1 MSYATEYRISEL
13 MAVCI
18 AREIEDNDV
27 VVLGSFTP
35 LAYSAYM
42 LAKVTHAP
50 NMMYVGYSAV
60 DARPFQ
66 MSFFT
71 SEAAA
76 TQGAAALWSMTEC
89 INSIH
94 VRGKG
99 DVEAVS
105 GAQVDR
111 FGDINIAVIGPY
123 EKPIVR
129 LPGGAGAAEV
139 IKMHKKMIGYFPS
152 HNAKT
157 FVEKVDFI
165 TGTRYLYSPEERIA
179 AGLRPG
185 PIRFIT
191 NLCVMSLEK
200 KGDPFTVETLHP
212 GVTLEMV
219 QQNTSFPVVTAP
231 DIKETA
237 PPTQEQVDLLR
248 SKIDPYGTMEF
259 DFKGGKE
266 RLAYL
271 EALLRRE
278 YENA

>member
-1 MSYATEYRISEL
+1 MYATDYKISEL

-18 AREIEDNDV
+18 AREIEDGDTV
-27 VVLGSFTP
+27 ILGSFTP
-35 LAYSAYM
+35 LAYAAYM

-50 NMMYVGYSAV
+50 NMMYVAYSAV

-76 TQGAAALWSMTEC
+76 TRGAAALWSMTEC

-94 VRGKG
+94 VKGKG

-111 FGDINIAVIGPY
+111 FGDINISVIGPY
-123 EKPIVR
+123 DKPIVR

-139 IKMHKKMIGYFPS
+139 IKMHKKMIGYFPN
-152 HNAKT
+152 HTKQT
-157 FVEKVDFI
+157 FVEKVDFV
-165 TGTRYLYSPEERIA
+165 TGTRYLYSPEERKA
-179 AGLRPG
+179 AGLQPG

-191 NLCVMSLEK
+191 NLCVMSLERR
-200 KGDPFTVETLHP
+200 GDPFMVESLHP

-219 QQNTSFPVVTAP
+219 QENTSFPVVASP
-231 DIKETA
+231 NIWETE
-237 PPTQEQVDLLR
+237 PPTREQVELLR
-248 SKIDPYGTMEF
+248 TKIDPYGTMEF
-259 DFKGGKE
+259 DFRSGKE

-271 EALLRRE
+271 EELLRRE